1 MKGAIWVAAAVVL
14 ATLPAACG
22 SSQDTVKGIDL
33 LTMEEH
39 EASANGTW
47 TRPCEATDTGM
58 GRTVL
63 QFSGKE
69 TLISTQSFDAPATDC
84 NGTPTLVE
92 NVTGNSTV
100 QAESKAV
107 TWLADAAPLGSPDAL
122 LATQIV
128 LSLDKAIKK
137 TTELNLIAVIDAEAS
152 PRRFYLSRSDE
163 ATVTDD
169 ENGFPNELNPNPFE
183 KN

>member
-100 QAESKAV
+100 QADPKPV
-107 TWLADAAPLGSPDAL
+107 TWIADAAPVGSPDSL
-122 LATQIV
+122 LASQIV
-128 LSLDKAIKK
+128 FSLDVAIKK

-152 PRRFYLSRSDE
+152 PKLFYLSRSEGDQV
-163 ATVTDD
+163 TVDD
-169 ENGFPNELNPNPFE
+169 KGFPNELNPSPYA